1 MKLLIAHNRYRYPGG
16 EDGVFFREAALLR
29 SAGHDVVEYVP
40 QNTETLNGGILGNVR
55 TGIHTLRA
63 RDTARE
69 LRSILRKEKPQVV
82 HFHNTFPLIS
92 PPAYYA
98 CKDAGVP
105 VVQSLH
111 NARFICPKATHYR
124 EGRVCEDCLGR
135 GIAWP
140 GVLHARYHSSHPQ
153 TAVVAGMIGV
163 HRLLGTWREQ
173 VDAYIVFTEF
183 FRLRFIAAGLPPEK
197 IFLKPHFLTSDPGL
211 KQEPGDYA
219 LFLGRL
225 APEKGIRT
233 LLKAWQ
239 NLKHIPLVIAGCGPL
254 QEEVRKFQQ
263 DNPSVRAVSHLP
275 QQECFELIK
284 GARFLIW
291 PSEGYVETFGLV
303 AIEAFACGLPVIA
316 SRVGAMAELVE
327 DQKSGLHFE
336 AGNPDDL
343 AAKVAW
349 AWNHP
354 LEMETIGLSARAEYM
369 NKYTA
374 ARNYD
379 ALMRVY
385 HAAIQRKAFLAG
397 RSPVNYS
404 VMQRNHA

>member
-16 EDGVFFREAALLR
+16 EDVVFSREAALLR
-29 SAGHDVVEYVP
+29 SAGHDVVEYVR
-40 QNTETLNGGILGNVR
+40 QNTEIQSDGILNDVK
-55 TGIHTLRA
+55 TGIRTLWA
-63 RDTARE
+63 SETARE
-69 LRSILRKEKPQVV
+69 LGSILRKEKPQLV

-92 PPAYYA
+92 PAAYYT
-98 CKDAGVP
+98 CKEAGVA

-111 NARFICPKATHYR
+111 NPRIICPAATHFR
-124 EGRVCEDCLGR
+124 EGRVCEDCSGR
-135 GIAWP
+135 GVPWP
-140 GVLHARYHSSHPQ
+140 GVIHACYHSSRPQ
-153 TAVVAGMIGV
+153 TAVVSGMIAV
-163 HRLLGTWREQ
+163 HRLLGTWRDQ

-183 FRLRFIAAGLPPEK
+183 FRRRFIAAGLPPEK
-197 IFLKPHFLTSDPGL
+197 IFLKPHFLNTDPGM

-225 APEKGIRT
+225 APEKGITT

-239 NLKHIPLVIAGCGPL
+239 NLKHIPLVIAGGGPL
-254 QEEVRKFQQ
+254 QEEVCEFQRG
-263 DNPSVRAVSHLP
+263 NPLVRMVSHLP
-275 QQECFELIK
+275 QQKCFGLIK

-316 SRVGAMAELVE
+316 SRIGAMEELVE
-327 DQKSGLHFE
+327 NERTGLLFK

-349 AWNHP
+349 AWSHP
-354 LEMETIGLSARAEYM
+354 LEIETLGIAGRAEYM

-374 ARNYD
+374 ASNYD
-379 ALMRVY
+379 ALMRIY
-385 HAAIQRKAFLAG
+385 HAAIQRKAFLNG
-397 RSPVNYS
+397 SSPVDCS
-404 VMQRNHA
+404 VMQRNHV

>member
-16 EDGVFFREAALLR
+16 EDVVFSREAALLR
-29 SAGHDVVEYVP
+29 SAGHDVVEYVR
-40 QNTETLNGGILGNVR
+40 QNAEIQNDGILNDVK
-55 TGIHTLRA
+55 TGIRTLWA
-63 RDTARE
+63 LETARE
-69 LRSILRKEKPQVV
+69 LRSILRKEKPQLV

-92 PPAYYA
+92 PAAYYA
-98 CKDAGVP
+98 CKEAGVA

-111 NARFICPKATHYR
+111 NPRIICPAATHFR
-124 EGRVCEDCLGR
+124 EGRVCEDCSGR
-135 GIAWP
+135 GLPWP
-140 GVLHARYHSSHPQ
+140 GVIHACYHSSRPQ
-153 TAVVAGMIGV
+153 TAVVSGMIAV
-163 HRLLGTWREQ
+163 HRLLGTWRDQ

-183 FRLRFIAAGLPPEK
+183 FRRRFIAAGLPPEK
-197 IFLKPHFLTSDPGL
+197 LFLKPHFLNTDPGM

-239 NLKHIPLVIAGCGPL
+239 NLKHVPLIMVGSGPL
-254 QEEVRKFQQ
+254 QEEVSKFQHG
-263 DNPSVRAVSHLP
+263 NPLLRAFLHLP
-275 QQECFELIK
+275 ERELFELIK
-284 GARFLIW
+284 GARFLVW
-291 PSEGYVETFGLV
+291 PSEGYYETFGLV
-303 AIEAFACGLPVIA
+303 AIEAFACGTPVVA

-354 LEMETIGLSARAEYM
+354 LEMETIGLAARAEYM

-379 ALMRVY
+379 ALMQIY
-385 HAAIQRKAFLAG
+385 DAAIHRAASQNAHWFPVS
-397 RSPVNYS
+397 RSI
-404 VMQRNHA
+404 QRNRV

>member
-16 EDGVFFREAALLR
+16 EDVVFSREAALLR
-29 SAGHDVVEYVP
+29 SAGHDVVEYVR
-40 QNTETLNGGILGNVR
+40 QNAEIQNDGILNDVK
-55 TGIHTLRA
+55 TGIRTLWA
-63 RDTARE
+63 LETARE
-69 LRSILRKEKPQVV
+69 LRSILRKEKPQLV

-92 PPAYYA
+92 PAAYYA
-98 CKDAGVP
+98 CKEAGVA

-111 NARFICPKATHYR
+111 NPRIICPAATHFR
-124 EGRVCEDCLGR
+124 EGRVCEDCSGR
-135 GIAWP
+135 GLPWP
-140 GVLHARYHSSHPQ
+140 GVIHACYHSSRPQ
-153 TAVVAGMIGV
+153 TAVVSGMIAV
-163 HRLLGTWREQ
+163 HRLLGTWRDQ

-183 FRLRFIAAGLPPEK
+183 FRRRFIAAGLPPEK
-197 IFLKPHFLTSDPGL
+197 LFLKPHFLNTDPGM

-239 NLKHIPLVIAGCGPL
+239 NLKHVPLIMVGSGPL
-254 QEEVRKFQQ
+254 QEEVSKFQHG
-263 DNPSVRAVSHLP
+263 NPLLRAFLHLP
-275 QQECFELIK
+275 ERELFELIK
-284 GARFLIW
+284 GARFLVW
-291 PSEGYVETFGLV
+291 PSEGYYETFGLV
-303 AIEAFACGLPVIA
+303 AIEAFACGTPVVA

-354 LEMETIGLSARAEYM
+354 LEMETIGLAARAEYM

-379 ALMRVY
+379 ALMQIY
-385 HAAIQRKAFLAG
+385 DAAIHRAASQNAHWFPVF
-397 RSPVNYS
+397 RSI
-404 VMQRNHA
+404 QRNRV